1 MNLMQSYQFM
11 RFIQIYVK
19 SLEINKNIL
28 MLNIYT

>member
-28 MLNIYT
+28 MLS